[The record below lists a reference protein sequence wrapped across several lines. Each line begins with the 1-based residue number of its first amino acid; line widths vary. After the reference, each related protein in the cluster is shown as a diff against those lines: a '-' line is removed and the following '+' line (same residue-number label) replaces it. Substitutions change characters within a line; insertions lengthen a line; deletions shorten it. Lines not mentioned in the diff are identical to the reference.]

1 MSTKIRSAPAEPP
14 AASRRDKPPAG
25 KSPRQ
30 DDPLMVQSVEKALRV
45 LTAFDGS
52 RPTLSLTQL
61 AATIGLDKSATQRF
75 THTLERLGYLHK
87 DPATKHFELAPR
99 ILALAHHYTRANSLI
114 ERSMPVL
121 QHLSQTTQETIN
133 LTVRD
138 DTDVIFVSRFL
149 SRHVLNTDVVIGT
162 RLPAFCMS
170 AGRAILS
177 ALPPDEARDVL
188 RRTDRRPFTP
198 HTVTDLD
205 ALMATLAEA
214 AEKGYALAFEQ
225 YYRSD
230 ISIAAPVLDRQG
242 MPIAA
247 VNIAVSRARFSPEE
261 AEDAFSSLVVAAAAG
276 LSQAQ
281 RQPHA

>member
-1 MSTKIRSAPAEPP
+1 
-14 AASRRDKPPAG
+14 
-25 KSPRQ
+25 
-30 DDPLMVQSVEKALRV
+30 MVRSVEKAFRV
-45 LTAFDGS
+45 LTAFDVS

-61 AATIGLDKSATQRF
+61 AAAIGLDRSATQRF
-75 THTLERLGYLHK
+75 THTLERLGYLRK

-114 ERSMPVL
+114 ERAMPVL

-138 DTDVIFVSRFL
+138 DTEVIFVSRFL

-162 RLPAFCMS
+162 RLPAFCMAS
-170 AGRAILS
+170 GLAMLS
-177 ALPPDEARDVL
+177 AMPREEARQILL
-188 RRTDRRPFTP
+188 RSDRRPFTP
-198 HTVTDLD
+198 HTVTDID
-205 ALMATLAEA
+205 ALTAQLAEA

-230 ISIAAPVLDRQG
+230 VSIAAPILDRQG
-242 MPIAA
+242 IPIAA

-261 AEDAFSSLVVAAAAG
+261 AEEAFSSLVVAAAAG
-276 LSQAQ
+276 ISQSGRA
-281 RQPHA
+281 RGA